1 MTNESAKVQKH
12 KQQHEKFKMI
22 TQETNP
28 VYWAYTHCLT
38 LEPWTVIFI
47 NLASIWKIDYAEN
60 LNFLFNQFIL
70 R

>member
-1 MTNESAKVQKH
+1 MKKWWEN
-12 KQQHEKFKMI
+12 QQDGMIFKKI
-22 TQETNP
+22 GIWN
-28 VYWAYTHCLT
+28 T
-38 LEPWTVIFI
+38 LIFI